1 MINDNLS
8 SGDLGQGSTAD
19 RLRDKAAGLAG
30 QAKEQASS
38 MFDQRKSTAVSEID
52 GLVSALRQAGGQM
65 EGSQFAGR
73 LITTAAERLE
83 SVSRAID
90 GRSLD
95 DLKDDV
101 ERLARRNPAV
111 FLGGAMAIGL
121 IAARFLKSSGS
132 GSSSRPAGFYTPG
145 MTHTD
150 FETPITPAG
159 SDYDIGGM
167 R

>member
-8 SGDLGQGSTAD
+8 GGDLGQGSTAD
-19 RLRDKAAGLAG
+19 RLREKAAGLAG
-30 QAKEQASS
+30 QAKEQASTL
-38 MFDQRKSTAVSEID
+38 FDQRKTSAVSEID

-73 LITTAAERLE
+73 LITTAAEKLE

-90 GRSLD
+90 NRSID

-101 ERLARRNPAV
+101 ERRARRNPAV
-111 FLGGAMAIGL
+111 FLGGAVAIGL

-132 GSSSRPAGFYTPG
+132 GVSSRPAGFAMPNTVRN
-145 MTHTD
+145 D
-150 FETPITPAG
+150 FETPITPRG
-159 SDYDIGGM
+159 SDYDIGGL

>member
-8 SGDLGQGSTAD
+8 GGDLGQGSTTD

-52 GLVSALRQAGGQM
+52 GLVSALRQAGGQL
-65 EGSQFAGR
+65 EGSQVAGR

-101 ERLARRNPAV
+101 ERLARRNPAI

-132 GSSSRPAGFYTPG
+132 SYSSRPAGFYTPG
-145 MTHTD
+145 MTRGD
-150 FETPITPAG
+150 FETPIASSG